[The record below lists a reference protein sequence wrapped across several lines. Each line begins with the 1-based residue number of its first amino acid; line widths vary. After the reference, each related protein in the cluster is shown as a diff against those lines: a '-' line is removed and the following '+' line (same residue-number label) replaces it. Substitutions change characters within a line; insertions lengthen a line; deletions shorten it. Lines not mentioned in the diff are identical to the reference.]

1 MNNTV
6 LVVDDEKEIRDLI
19 EIYLLNSGYNV
30 IKAEDGKEALDI
42 LKKENIHLMIL
53 DIMMPK
59 MDGIEVCRKV
69 RESLNIPILMLS
81 AKSEDM
87 DKIQGIMTGADDY
100 LTKP

>member
-42 LKKENIHLMIL
+42 LK
-53 DIMMPK
+53 
-59 MDGIEVCRKV
+59 RK
-69 RESLNIPILMLS
+69 IFI
-81 AKSEDM
+81 
-87 DKIQGIMTGADDY
+87 
-100 LTKP
+100 